1 MTEIIAMALNHPES
15 ALNHSLSFLNLML
28 GTNIS
33 QQRSGAQLGNLLL
46 FTWYTEKSVRAKNG
60 NGLKNKINLLD
71 VVSKT

>member
-46 FTWYTEKSVRAKNG
+46 FT
-60 NGLKNKINLLD
+60 
-71 VVSKT
+71 

>member
-1 MTEIIAMALNHPES
+1 MTEIIAMALNHPAS

-46 FTWYTEKSVRAKNG
+46 FT
-60 NGLKNKINLLD
+60 
-71 VVSKT
+71 